1 MQNKNVLKMIIGM
14 VFVLLALHAIQPAVA
29 KAPDI
34 LNNSCQ
40 DCHLRLALENAT
52 STENTYSKWSLSTH
66 ALFEV
71 TCEKCHGGDPLMVSK
86 EEAHKSISKEAILSE
101 NIPDMCGKCHE
112 MELNEFMSSK
122 HYKILESGQERKA
135 PSCITCHQK
144 HDVRV
149 LTSSELLDFCIS
161 CHNIDT
167 GINPTVPGRAKKA
180 LELLKELQLEIPKAK
195 GAIIS
200 AKANGKDVTAA
211 EEDLEAARLI
221 LQNAPSV
228 WHRFNLSYFDTEV
241 QKGMDNAKN
250 AEKMMPEKTAA
261 QTPTAKSPGFGIFMQ
276 ISLLIAAYL
285 IMRFRF
291 K

>member
-1 MQNKNVLKMIIGM
+1 MLDKNVSKIIIGI
-14 VFVLLALHAIQPAVA
+14 VFVLLVLQAIQPAAA

-34 LNNSCQ
+34 LNNSCE
-40 DCHLRLALENAT
+40 DCHLRMTLENET
-52 STENTYSKWSLSTH
+52 STNNTYARWSVSTH
-66 ALFEV
+66 ALFNV
-71 TCEKCHGGDPLMVSK
+71 SCEKCHGGDPLKVSK
-86 EEAHKSISKEAILSE
+86 EEAHKNISKEAILSE

-112 MELNEFMSSK
+112 MELNEFKSSK
-122 HYKILESGQERKA
+122 HYKNLESSQGIQA

-144 HDVRV
+144 HNVRV

-167 GINPTVPGRAKKA
+167 GINPTIPGRAKKA
-180 LELLKELQLEIPKAK
+180 LESLKLLQLEIPKARA
-195 GAIIS
+195 AINS

-211 EEDLEAARLI
+211 EEDLGAARLI

-228 WHRFNLSYFDTEV
+228 WHRFNITYFDTEV

-250 AEKMMPEKTAA
+250 AEKMMPEETAA

-276 ISLLIAAYL
+276 ISILIAAYF
-285 IMRFRF
+285 IMRF

>member
-1 MQNKNVLKMIIGM
+1 MLNKNVSKIIIGI
-14 VFVLLALHAIQPAVA
+14 VFVLLALQAIQPAAA

-34 LNNSCQ
+34 LNNSCE
-40 DCHLRLALENAT
+40 DCHLRLVLENET
-52 STENTYSKWSLSTH
+52 STNNTYTKWSVSTH

-71 TCEKCHGGDPLMVSK
+71 TCEKCHGGDPLKVSK

-101 NIPDMCGKCHE
+101 NVPETCGKCHE
-112 MELNEFMSSK
+112 MELNEFKSSK
-122 HYKILESGQERKA
+122 HYKNLESSQGIQA
-135 PSCITCHQK
+135 PSCITCNEK
-144 HDVRV
+144 HNVRV

-180 LELLKELQLEIPKAK
+180 LESLKELQLEIPKARA
-195 GAIIS
+195 AINS

-211 EEDLEAARLI
+211 EEDLGAARLI

-228 WHRFNLSYFDTEV
+228 WHRFNLTYFDTEV
-241 QKGMDNAKN
+241 LKGIDNAKN

-261 QTPTAKSPGFGIFMQ
+261 QTATTKAPGFGVFML
-276 ISLLIAAYL
+276 ISGLIAAYL
-285 IMRFRF
+285 IKRH
-291 K
+291 